1 MSPVRP
7 GPSGRV
13 VSFLDIGTNSV
24 RLLVVRLNPNH
35 SYTILSRQKQQVR
48 LGEGEFEEEEITP
61 EAMDRAVMVCRKL
74 GDLARSFDTEE
85 FVAVATSALREASN
99 QNTLLHLLRMEAHL
113 DVRVI
118 SGREEARLIYLG
130 VADAAPPG
138 DRNAL
143 FIDIGG
149 GSTEVAIGSAQEY
162 QYLESFRLGAIR
174 LSNLYLPRDFSGPV
188 TPEQYGKIQ
197 EHIRNAI
204 VHSLPEIRRHNPALA
219 LGSSGTVM
227 NLYEIA
233 RKASQ
238 KSTRADNPVLT
249 YRDLKKVVGILCSLP
264 LEERRNVP
272 GINPER
278 ADIIVAGAA
287 ILDTFMEELSLD
299 SVTIT
304 GRGLQDGLLA
314 DYLSRM
320 DEFPLLGRLS
330 PRQRSVIQL
339 GRSCGINEVHARTV
353 TGLVLGLFDSARELG
368 LHALGDRE
376 RELLEYATFLHDVGS
391 FISYTNHHAHSYYI
405 IRNSELLGFDQR
417 EVTFMANLARFHRK
431 KAPRK
436 KDPEVSDLDPKERE
450 SLKILSTFLRLGES
464 LDRSHAALIRH
475 VRFSRMDENSVSLGI
490 ITRGDC
496 HLEIWGIE
504 GEKKAFEKV
513 FGRKLSFDLLD
524 VGLSGDEHDIDRKGE
539 ADQPLP
545 PTLNGNKK

>member
-1 MSPVRP
+1 MKTRSP
-7 GPSGRV
+7 GPAGRV

-48 LGEGEFEEEEITP
+48 LGEGEFEDEEITP
-61 EAMDRAVMVCRKL
+61 DAMDRAVRVCKNL
-74 GDLARSFDTEE
+74 GELAGSFETEE

-113 DVRVI
+113 DVRVV

-130 VADAAPPG
+130 VASGTPLG
-138 DRNAL
+138 NKTAL

-149 GSTEVAIGSAQEY
+149 GSTEIAIGGEREY
-162 QYLESFRLGAIR
+162 QYLESFRLGSIR
-174 LSNLYLPRDFSGPV
+174 LSNFYLSHDISAPV
-188 TPEQYGKIQ
+188 TPEQYRKIQ
-197 EHIRNAI
+197 EHIRNSL
-204 VHSLPEIRRHNPALA
+204 VHALPEIRRYAPGMV

-227 NLYEIA
+227 NLADIA
-233 RKASQ
+233 RKAYHPGT
-238 KSTRADNPVLT
+238 KPETPVLT
-249 YRDLKKVVGILCSLP
+249 HKDLKKVIGILCPLP
-264 LEERRNVP
+264 LEERRMVP

-278 ADIIVAGAA
+278 ADIIIAGAA

-299 SVTIT
+299 EITIT
-304 GRGLQDGLLA
+304 SRGLQDGLLV

-320 DEFPLLGRLS
+320 DEFPLLGELS

-353 TGLVLGLFDSARELG
+353 TSLVLELFDSARALR
-368 LHALGDRE
+368 LHSLGDRE

-391 FISYTNHHAHSYYI
+391 FISYTNHQAHSYYI
-405 IRNSELLGFDQR
+405 IRNSELLGFDQK

-436 KDPEVSDLDPKERE
+436 KDPEISGLDPRERE
-450 SLKILSTFLRLGES
+450 TLRFLSTFLRLGES

-475 VRFSRMDENSVSLGI
+475 VRFSCTDDDSVHLEI
-490 ITRGDC
+490 IARGDC

-504 GEKKAFEKV
+504 GEKKAFEKAFGKKLV
-513 FGRKLSFDLLD
+513 FDVIESGLDAGERKTA
-524 VGLSGDEHDIDRKGE
+524 GK
-539 ADQPLP
+539 
-545 PTLNGNKK
+545 

>member
-1 MSPVRP
+1 MKPPKP

-13 VSFLDIGTNSV
+13 VAFLDIGTNSV

-48 LGEGEFEEEEITP
+48 LGEGEFEEEEITA
-61 EAMDRAVMVCRKL
+61 EAMDRAVMVCKKF
-74 GDLARSFDTEE
+74 GDLARSFNTEE

-99 QNTLLHLLRMEAHL
+99 QKTLLHLLRMEAHL

-130 VADAAPPG
+130 VASATPLG
-138 DRNAL
+138 KKQAL

-149 GSTEVAIGSAQEY
+149 GSTEIAVGDSSEY
-162 QYLESFRLGAIR
+162 RYLESFRLGAIR

-188 TPEQYGKIQ
+188 SPAQYAKIQ
-197 EHIRNAI
+197 EHIRNAV
-204 VHSLPEIRRHNPALA
+204 VHSLPEIRKFAPEVV

-227 NLYEIA
+227 NLSEIA
-233 RKASQ
+233 RKSSHQ
-238 KSTRADNPVLT
+238 PTKNGNLVLT
-249 YRDLKKVVGILCSLP
+249 HRDLKKVVGILCPLT

-278 ADIIVAGAA
+278 ADIIIAGAA
-287 ILDTFMEELSLD
+287 ILDTFMEDLSLD
-299 SVTIT
+299 AVSIT
-304 GRGLQDGLLA
+304 GRGLQDGLLV

-320 DEFPLLGRLS
+320 DEFPLLGTLS

-353 TGLVLGLFDSARELG
+353 TTLVLELYDTAREIG

-376 RELLEYATFLHDVGS
+376 RELLEYATFLHDIGS

-405 IRNSELLGFDQR
+405 IRNSELLGFDQN

-431 KAPRK
+431 RAPRK
-436 KDPEVSDLDPKERE
+436 KDPEVSELDPKERE
-450 SLKILSTFLRLGES
+450 TLRCLSTFLRLGES

-475 VRFSRMDENSVSLGI
+475 VRFVRADELSVHLE
-490 ITRGDC
+490 ITARGDC

-504 GEKKAFEKV
+504 GERKAFEKV
-513 FGRKLSFDLLD
+513 FGKNLVFEVCED
-524 VGLSGDEHDIDRKGE
+524 GQKE
-539 ADQPLP
+539 
-545 PTLNGNKK
+545 